1 MMDAGLIVAFCLGAA
16 VGLGYA
22 IVVFHFQLMKAEKE
36 QQKNK
41 RSSLLTRYYNK
52 TYGKQ

>member
-16 VGLGYA
+16 VGLCYA

-36 QQKNK
+36 QQKNR
-41 RSSLLTRYYNK
+41 RSSLLRNYYNK